1 MVNLLRRIFI
11 KDYKNVDNEIVRGRH
26 GKFAAFFGIVTNLI
40 LVLLKGGVALYGA
53 SKNHWVFSLA
63 LIADTVNN
71 LGDLASNLV
80 TLFGFKMAMKPADK
94 DHPFGH
100 QRIEYIS
107 GLIVSIFVVATGL
120 ELFSSSIQAA
130 INKAEVTYD
139 LLAII
144 ILFISS
150 LIKLGQ
156 GYVNYGLGKA
166 ISSPSLK
173 ATCLDSISDAI
184 ATTIL
189 GIGAIITYCLN
200 FPYLDSYLGLAISL
214 FIIYSGIM
222 MIKETSDPLIGHA
235 ANKEDVEKIVKEILS
250 YKEIKGVHD
259 VICHNY
265 GPTKIFISLHVEVD
279 EKNDLAYI
287 HDVIDNIEEDIR
299 KKFAVEIT
307 IHMDPI
313 SIGNKEVDETKN
325 KVLTL
330 LAKLDKSL
338 TIHDFRMVKGPT
350 HVNVI
355 FDIVVPYDDKSF
367 NEVNVLNTLEAGFLD
382 EPIKHNFIVRF
393 DHPYEE

>member
-1 MVNLLRRIFI
+1 
-11 KDYKNVDNEIVRGRH
+11 
-26 GKFAAFFGIVTNLI
+26 
-40 LVLLKGGVALYGA
+40 
-53 SKNHWVFSLA
+53 
-63 LIADTVNN
+63 
-71 LGDLASNLV
+71 
-80 TLFGFKMAMKPADK
+80 
-94 DHPFGH
+94 
-100 QRIEYIS
+100 
-107 GLIVSIFVVATGL
+107 
-120 ELFSSSIQAA
+120 
-130 INKAEVTYD
+130 
-139 LLAII
+139 
-144 ILFISS
+144 
-150 LIKLGQ
+150 
-156 GYVNYGLGKA
+156 
-166 ISSPSLK
+166 
-173 ATCLDSISDAI
+173 
-184 ATTIL
+184 
-189 GIGAIITYCLN
+189 
-200 FPYLDSYLGLAISL
+200 
-214 FIIYSGIM
+214 

-313 SIGNKEVDETKN
+313 SIGNKEVDETKD
-325 KVLTL
+325 KVLAIL
-330 LAKLDKSL
+330 DKLDKSL

>member
-1 MVNLLRRIFI
+1 MVNLLRKLFI
-11 KDYKNVDNEIVRGRH
+11 KDYKNVDNAIVRGKH
-26 GKFAAFFGIVTNLI
+26 GNLAAFFGIFTNLI
-40 LVLLKGGVALYGA
+40 LVLLKGGAALYGA
-53 SKNHWVFSLA
+53 YKNHWVFSLA

-80 TLFGFKMAMKPADK
+80 TLIGFKMSLKPADK

-107 GLIVSIFVVATGL
+107 GLIVSIFVVSSGI
-120 ELFSSSIQAA
+120 ELLSSSIQSA
-130 INKAEVTYD
+130 INRTEVTYD

-144 ILFISS
+144 ALFASS
-150 LIKLGQ
+150 LIKLFQ

-184 ATTIL
+184 ASSLL
-189 GIGAIITYCLN
+189 GIGAIITCCLDY
-200 FPYLDSYLGLAISL
+200 PYLDSYLGLAISC

-235 ANKEDVEKIVKEILS
+235 ANKEDVDKIIKEILS

-259 VICHNY
+259 VICHSY
-265 GPTKIFISLHVEVD
+265 GPTKTFVSLHVEVD
-279 EKNDLAYI
+279 EKNTLPYI
-287 HDVIDNIEEDIR
+287 HDIVDNIEEDIR
-299 KKFAVEIT
+299 KKFGVEIT

-313 SIGNKEVDETKN
+313 SIGNKEVDETKK
-325 KVLTL
+325 KVVEVLN
-330 LAKLDKSL
+330 KLDKSL
-338 TIHDFRMVKGPT
+338 TIHDFRMVKGTT

-355 FDIVVPYDDKSF
+355 FDIVVPYEDASA
-367 NEVNVLNTLEAGFLD
+367 NEAKIIKALENEFSSS
-382 EPIKHNFIVRF
+382 PIKHYFIIRF